1 MLKTIIKKPVLT
13 EKMAI
18 LQERLNKYAFI
29 VSFHSNKN
37 QIKESIESEF
47 SVEVAKVSTMNYN
60 GKKKQMTIRSGGK
73 TIRTS
78 GKRSK
83 WKKAIVTLKS
93 GSVIDFVQGEEV
105 K

>member
-1 MLKTIIKKPVLT
+1 MLKEIIKKPILT

-18 LQERLNKYAFI
+18 LQERFNKYAFL
-29 VSFHSNKN
+29 VSTNSNKR
-37 QIKESIESEF
+37 QIKKSIESEF
-47 SVEVAKVSTMNYN
+47 FVEVLKISTMNCS
-60 GKKKQMTIRSGGK
+60 GKKKQMTVKSGGK

-78 GKRSK
+78 GKRSD

-93 GSVIDFVQGEEV
+93 GNTIDFVQGEEV

>member
-1 MLKTIIKKPVLT
+1 
-13 EKMAI
+13 
-18 LQERLNKYAFI
+18 
-29 VSFHSNKN
+29 
-37 QIKESIESEF
+37 
-47 SVEVAKVSTMNYN
+47 MNYN

-83 WKKAIVTLKS
+83 WKKAIVTLKT

>member
-18 LQERLNKYAFI
+18 LQERLNKYAFL
-29 VSFHSNKN
+29 VSTDSNKK
-37 QIKESIESEF
+37 QIKKSIESEF
-47 SVEVAKVSTMNYN
+47 SVEVIKVSTMNYN
-60 GKKKQMTIRSGGK
+60 GKKKQMTVKSGGK

-78 GKRSK
+78 GKRSN

-93 GSVIDFVQGEEV
+93 GNAIDFVQGEDLS
-105 K
+105 